1 MNLSP
6 EDNQLFYKLWR
17 SVLAYTNR
25 QKKLVANIETPEH
38 VPQKPLQDLI
48 KLRDAFYQD
57 KNLLDQYLAKNPDG
71 FSQAELLLVASWKH
85 HFLPVV
91 TDIAAQTSKLRG
103 AETDVQNAAFGL
115 LRAAATL
122 SQVALDTPQNTDDHF
137 KQLKSVKRALTRIEN
152 LLYEDLE

>member
-1 MNLSP
+1 LAVSIGLYQPAKKARCQHRNPGTCSP
-6 EDNQLFYKLWR
+6 K
-17 SVLAYTNR
+17 
-25 QKKLVANIETPEH
+25 TPSG
-38 VPQKPLQDLI
+38 
-48 KLRDAFYQD
+48 F
-57 KNLLDQYLAKNPDG
+57 DQYLAKNPDG